1 MFATKRHPKTL
12 ADAETWYVNHGTLNV
27 VQKPFMQLLT
37 INSFIKSG
45 ENVNQ
50 VPLVFDIMANK
61 KTKDCKEVC
70 IF

>member
-1 MFATKRHPKTL
+1 MHNDVWGWAEILPLMFAKKRHPKTL
-12 ADAETWYVNHGTLNV
+12 ADAETWYVNWTLNV

-50 VPLVFDIMANK
+50 VPLVI
-61 KTKDCKEVC
+61 
-70 IF
+70 